1 MISSRGKAPLRMT
14 LAASDEILTLSGRR
28 HRTPQN
34 DKVDGRDCHVTTFL
48 AMTEQLTPFSKEGD
62 QYLSI
67 YFLPQLLPRKWNESL
82 SFFRFQFTYKKLKLR
97 LL

>member
-1 MISSRGKAPLRMT
+1 
-14 LAASDEILTLSGRR
+14 
-28 HRTPQN
+28 
-34 DKVDGRDCHVTTFL
+34 
-48 AMTEQLTPFSKEGD
+48 MTEQLTPFSKEGD

-67 YFLPQLLPRKWNESL
+67 YFLPQLLPRKWHESL